1 MPEAVVLFGAIG
13 AGASCGVAVFAV
25 AGRREGIDAA
35 TWLARRQAGGP
46 VQQQSVARRSAQ
58 PAADTQLP
66 GRWLLA
72 MQVARARDRLV
83 SLTERAGWKE
93 SPERLTAFALALASC
108 MTVLG
113 VASASIMPISSAGV
127 LGALGFASAI
137 GFCALGLRSAVAR
150 RRRRLAAELVP
161 LLELFTLELSGGGSA
176 LSALGSVTTKVQGEL
191 ASDLRGLLIAAHVVG
206 SVPFESRLTQYSEHL
221 DIPALASLA
230 TIMGASR
237 EYGTGVIHGVRAL
250 ATDQRHAQRR
260 ELIAHSRRALN
271 HVLIPAA
278 VGVLLPFLA
287 VVMFPAVTALQRN
300 LH

>member
-1 MPEAVVLFGAIG
+1 MPEPMATLGAIA
-13 AGASCGVAVFAV
+13 AGLSCGVAVFAI
-25 AGRREGIDAA
+25 ADRRRGIDAA
-35 TWLARRQAGGP
+35 SWLAR
-46 VQQQSVARRSAQ
+46 RRSAQ
-58 PAADTQLP
+58 PVSGTEPP
-66 GRWLLA
+66 GHWSKALD
-72 MQVARARDRLV
+72 VAGTRERLV
-83 SLTERAGWKE
+83 SVVDRAGWNE
-93 SPERLTAFALALASC
+93 SPERVAAFALALSGC

-113 VASASIMPISSAGV
+113 VVSASVMPASSAAV
-127 LGALGFASAI
+127 LGSLGFVTGVGS
-137 GFCALGLRSAVAR
+137 CAFVLRSAVAR

-191 ASDLRGLLIAAHVVG
+191 AADLRRLLIAAQVAG
-206 SVPFESRLTQYSEHL
+206 SVPFESRLMQYSEHL

-230 TIMGASR
+230 TILAASR
-237 EYGTGVIHGVRAL
+237 EYGTGVVHGVRAL
-250 ATDQRHAQRR
+250 ATDLRHAQRR

>member
-1 MPEAVVLFGAIG
+1 MDL
-13 AGASCGVAVFAV
+13 
-25 AGRREGIDAA
+25 D
-35 TWLARRQAGGP
+35 
-46 VQQQSVARRSAQ
+46 
-58 PAADTQLP
+58 
-66 GRWLLA
+66 
-72 MQVARARDRLV
+72 VARARDHLV
-83 SLTERAGWKE
+83 GLVGRAGWKE
-93 SPERLTAFALALASC
+93 SPERLTAFALAFASC

-113 VASASIMPISSAGV
+113 VASASIMPISAGV
-127 LGALGFASAI
+127 AGALGFASAI

-206 SVPFESRLTQYSEHL
+206 SVPFEVRLAQYSEHL

-250 ATDQRHAQRR
+250 ATDLRHAQRR